1 MAKKSLED
9 RIMDFIFSK
18 VNAAMAK
25 VVKPDME
32 VDNVGCLNVDEIK
45 KLKKEYGI
53 KGIIL
58 DIDETVRSDMG
69 DIPKVNQE
77 WISMIKDEL
86 KVIVVSNGIDKK
98 VERYFELL
106 GIDYI
111 GFAHK
116 PLKKNFRKAC
126 ERLELNPEDILVIG
140 DDTFSDIYG
149 GRRNG
154 MKTIR
159 VKGVVSSKKDDR
171 EM

>member
-9 RIMDFIFSK
+9 RIMDFVFSK
-18 VNAAMAK
+18 VNVAMAK
-25 VVKPDME
+25 VIKPDME
-32 VDNVGCLNVDEIK
+32 VDTVGCLNVDEIRR
-45 KLKKEYGI
+45 LKKEYGI

-58 DIDETVRSDMG
+58 DIDETVRSDMK

-77 WISMIKDEL
+77 WINMIKDEL

-106 GIDYI
+106 GIDCI

-126 ERLELNPEDILVIG
+126 EKLELNPEDILVIG

-159 VKGVVSSKKDDR
+159 VKGVTSSEKDDR

>member
-32 VDNVGCLNVDEIK
+32 VDNVGCLNVDEIR

-116 PLKKNFRKAC
+116 PMKRNFIRAC
-126 ERLELNPEDILVIG
+126 EKLGIAPEKTLVIG
-140 DDTFSDIYG
+140 DSLWSDIFG
-149 GRRNG
+149 GKRNN
-154 MKTIR
+154 MKTALVKR
-159 VKGVVSSKKDDR
+159 VEDDNQR
-171 EM
+171 

>member
-25 VVKPDME
+25 VIKPDME
-32 VDNVGCLNVDEIK
+32 VDNVGCLNVDEIRR
-45 KLKKEYGI
+45 LKKEYGI

-77 WISMIKDEL
+77 WINMIKDEL

-116 PLKKNFRKAC
+116 PFKKNFIKAC
-126 ERLELNPEDILVIG
+126 EKMGLEPEKTLVIG
-140 DDTFSDIYG
+140 DSLWCDIFG
-149 GRRNG
+149 GQRNQ
-154 MKTIR
+154 MRTAL
-159 VKGVVSSKKDDR
+159 VKNVDD
-171 EM
+171 EQK